1 MAHRS
6 EKDFPLP
13 PISEAVK
20 AAIYKRSGRIRGSRH
35 PYEITAEDVL
45 HVTRKTFNRMM
56 RYGRFDFTD
65 DLIPIIEWTQ
75 SMGLI
80 EAISL
85 ELTRVLTSRKKEDNE
100 QLRV

>member
-20 AAIYKRSGRIRGSRH
+20 AAIYKRSGRVRGSRH
-35 PYEITAEDVL
+35 PYNITAEDVL
-45 HVTRKTFNRMM
+45 HITRKTFNKMM
-56 RYGRFDFTD
+56 RCGRFDFTE
-65 DLIPIIEWTQ
+65 DLVPLVEWTQ

-80 EAISL
+80 EVISL
-85 ELTRVLTSRKKEDNE
+85 ELTRVLTRQKQNGG
-100 QLRV
+100 